1 MDEVETK
8 IFDIIAKE
16 ARIDRALVKSDA
28 TMEDLKI
35 ASVDLVQI
43 VFAIEVEFD
52 ITIPEEALG
61 LDVKNV
67 DEVVVAVRKLV
78 NESMAG
84 SKAPGTA

>member
-84 SKAPGTA
+84 FKAPGTA

>member
-16 ARIDRALVKSDA
+16 ARIDRALVTSSA

-67 DEVVVAVRKLV
+67 NEVVVAVRKLV
-78 NESMAG
+78 EESKAG

>member
-16 ARIDRALVKSDA
+16 ARIDRALVTSSA

-35 ASVDLVQI
+35 ASVDLVPI

-67 DEVVVAVRKLV
+67 NEVVVAVRKLV
-78 NESMAG
+78 EESKAG

>member
-78 NESMAG
+78 NETKAG

>member
-16 ARIDRALVKSDA
+16 ARIDRALVTSSA

-78 NESMAG
+78 AESKAG

>member
-78 NESMAG
+78 NETKVG

>member
-78 NESMAG
+78 NESKAG

>member
-16 ARIDRALVKSDA
+16 ARIDRALVTSSA

-67 DEVVVAVRKLV
+67 DEVVVAVSKLV
-78 NESMAG
+78 AESKAG

>member
-78 NESMAG
+78 TESKAG